1 MKISLLS
8 FLVILPLVMSGCNL
22 YGGLSKPSD
31 DNQYL
36 VAARAC
42 LDSGD
47 YPCAINNYNALSSQ
61 YNDEKVSE
69 LGLTLLAQ
77 ENIFSISDLV
87 ASLGDNL
94 GSSASFAFL
103 AVALQQRGV
112 TGGAARTTIKQVY
125 DSDSGITDDTKLLA
139 FSRFIA
145 TLAMMNEVLAN
156 AVGANGTLTAADIVA
171 TPATCNSSNG
181 TDIVA
186 CAAPAGTALTYD
198 SNDHSAFTNAGTSG
212 TADWSGPATIQKLI
226 TAASQTASEFSLFG
240 TGNTN
245 QSLLDAIQQISQYNA
260 GVGTPVAEAQVRW
273 GITTALNLF

>member
-47 YPCAINNYNALSSQ
+47 YTCAINNYNALSSQ
-61 YNDEKVSE
+61 FNDEKVSE

-77 ENIFSISDLV
+77 GNIFSISDLV

-145 TLAMMNEVLAN
+145 TLAMLNEVLAN
-156 AVGANGTLTAADIVA
+156 AVGADGTLTAADLVA
-171 TPATCNSSNG
+171 NPATCNSSAG
-181 TDIVA
+181 GDSVA
-186 CAAPAGTALTYD
+186 CGKPAGSAFTYD
-198 SNDHSAFTNAGTSG
+198 PSDHSAFTTTGTSG
-212 TADWSGPATIQKLI
+212 TADWSGPATIQKLVS
-226 TAASQTASEFSLFG
+226 AAAQTATEFSQFG
-240 TGNTN
+240 SGNTN
-245 QSLLDAIQQISQYNA
+245 QSLLDAIQTLSN
-260 GVGTPVAEAQVRW
+260 VDLAQEEGYVRY
-273 GITTALNLF
+273 GITTALDLF